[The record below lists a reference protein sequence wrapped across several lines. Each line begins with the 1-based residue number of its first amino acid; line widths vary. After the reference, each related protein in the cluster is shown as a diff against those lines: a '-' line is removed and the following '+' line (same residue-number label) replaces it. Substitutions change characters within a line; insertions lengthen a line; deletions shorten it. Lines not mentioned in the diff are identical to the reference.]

1 MDALVG
7 TSTLLLK
14 NIIECPATANCTEVE
29 GENNLKDVPVS
40 SSDEPD
46 SCTQYTHEQE
56 EKVSN
61 MLTTSTT
68 WRAYVLFYI
77 AGFIASRLYKTLK
90 CPECAA
96 ALFIS
101 SDEVGHQTQ
110 SISLISCKQYGKLF
124 VPSSSVVKITTSCD
138 TFARRE
144 LLNNWTALEK
154 KKTKQII
161 HNVLVTTQEDTL
173 ASLCEHS
180 KEYHVL

>member
-68 WRAYVLFYI
+68 WRA
-77 AGFIASRLYKTLK
+77 
-90 CPECAA
+90 
-96 ALFIS
+96 
-101 SDEVGHQTQ
+101 EVGHQTQ

-173 ASLCEHS
+173 ASLCERS